1 MKRSKP
7 SKGNHTRM
15 IRRLNEALK
24 EENYYEALQIYK
36 LIVTRMSETGDIK
49 EARKYL
55 ISGIQ
60 KMSNAGEIISV
71 DELFEL
77 LLQTYPS
84 YKHTSDAQPAAA
96 PAGAQSPSPSSM
108 HLDKSDLIAFQE
120 LFTSLNDL
128 QIRNKWLTNVV
139 EEVIPQSQCKLQE
152 TEFLSLEIML
162 ADTAEALGDFNTEV
176 RYLVRACAAPGRI
189 AAAVD
194 KLIAQQVQ
202 PDLEAQLFE
211 RAFFYGKVVLQAWL
225 YCPRGALAFASNL
238 YGEFAPNLVDLDA
251 TVPPLFNFIRFALVL
266 AKTEDAQDAQ
276 ITKASAFVE
285 LRNTY
290 SKILDGFD
298 PFIGKL
304 VDEIGLKYFG
314 VQKQPQI
321 QQQQNNGMGDFLG
334 GMFRSM
340 MGGLANQN
348 PHTN

>member
-7 SKGNHTRM
+7 SKGNHARM
-15 IRRLNEALK
+15 TRRLNEALK

-49 EARKYL
+49 EARKHL

-60 KMSNAGEIISV
+60 RMSNVGEITSV

-84 YKHTSDAQPAAA
+84 YKHSADAATAD
-96 PAGAQSPSPSSM
+96 M

-120 LFTSLNDL
+120 LFTSLNSL
-128 QIRNKWLTNVV
+128 QIRNKWLTKVV
-139 EEVIPQSQCKLQE
+139 EEVIPKTQCKLQE

-162 ADTAEALGDFNTEV
+162 ADTAEALGDFNNEV
-176 RYLVRACAAPGRI
+176 RYLVRACAAPSRI
-189 AAAVD
+189 VAAVD
-194 KLIAQQVQ
+194 KLIAQEPQSDDDDQ
-202 PDLEAQLFE
+202 QFE

-238 YGEFAPNLVDLDA
+238 YGEFAPNLVDIDA
-251 TVPPLFNFIRFALVL
+251 SVPPLFNFIRFALVL
-266 AKTEDAQDAQ
+266 AKTEDMPNAQ
-276 ITKASAFVE
+276 ITKASAFTE
-285 LRNTY
+285 LRSTY
-290 SKILDGFD
+290 AKILDGFD
-298 PFIGKL
+298 PNIGRL

-314 VQKQPQI
+314 VQKQQPV
-321 QQQQNNGMGDFLG
+321 QNNGMGDLLG

-340 MGGLANQN
+340 MGGLTANQN
-348 PHTN
+348 SQ